1 MKRCPRCNQ
10 LFTDDNFFCL
20 DDGTSLLLSSDTAQ
34 NPPVFQTSS
43 DQPTLIVPRS
53 QNLAPNPV
61 NNPSKWLYLVIG
73 VLGTALVAMAVF
85 MFLPRNTSD
94 KSDTTNQNTKTEQN
108 SKAVGNTNQVE
119 TITAKNSSPNTQQT
133 SLSNDA
139 NSVSQTKT
147 NPNLT
152 PSGSWSGDWN
162 SKTTYFT
169 ATANFTESGGKV
181 SGQIVWTI
189 RRTTNPKKIDKI
201 GTSAVEYVQGAFNPA
216 TRMLSLKGYRKDDP
230 NNIVILDRYNLILA
244 EDNQTI
250 NGRSINGNFVLRR

>member
-53 QNLAPNPV
+53 QTIAPNPV
-61 NNPSKWLYLVIG
+61 NNPSKWLYLIIG
-73 VLGTALVAMAVF
+73 VMGTALVAMAIF

-94 KSDTTNQNTKTEQN
+94 KSETTNQNTKTEQT
-108 SKAVGNTNQVE
+108 SKAAENTGQAE
-119 TITAKNSSPNTQQT
+119 TFAAKNTQQNTQQT
-133 SLSNDA
+133 SVNAS
-139 NSVSQTKT
+139 SQTKT

-152 PSGSWSGDWN
+152 PGGSWSGDWN

-169 ATANFTESGGKV
+169 ATADFTESGGKV

-201 GTSAVEYVQGAFNPA
+201 GTSAVEYVQGTFNPV

-230 NNIVILDRYNLILA
+230 NNIVILDRYNLSLT
-244 EDNQTI
+244 EDNQTLS
-250 NGRSINGNFVLRR
+250 GKSIGGNFVLRR

>member
-53 QNLAPNPV
+53 QTIAPNPV
-61 NNPSKWLYLVIG
+61 NNPSKWLYLIIG
-73 VLGTALVAMAVF
+73 VMGTALVAMAVF

-94 KSDTTNQNTKTEQN
+94 KSDTTNQNAKTEQN
-108 SKAVGNTNQVE
+108 SKAVENTGQTGTVA
-119 TITAKNSSPNTQQT
+119 AKNTQQT
-133 SLSNDA
+133 PVLPSNT
-139 NSVSQTKT
+139 SQIKT
-147 NPNLT
+147 DPNLT
-152 PSGSWSGDWN
+152 PSGSWSGEWN

-169 ATANFTESGGKV
+169 ATADFTESGGKV

-201 GTSAVEYVQGAFNPA
+201 GASAVEYVQGAFNPA

-250 NGRSINGNFVLRR
+250 NGRSINGNFILRR